1 MTKHVR
7 SLFLVLMA
15 SSLAVLPARVHAAEK
30 PAAAPSGPLTVETAV
45 QMALQRSSQIL
56 GAEASLEDA
65 RSGLYRSYSGILP
78 QVQITGSRSAS
89 VREQLRGTQS
99 FSGLIFPTARQDF
112 TGYTN
117 SPTVSGSWN
126 FLDLTALSNYSS
138 ARSSLH
144 AAELAHKSTRQEI
157 ALDIRR
163 KFYDVVK
170 AFHLARVSGQA
181 LRLARDDERR
191 VRALFNV
198 GSVSRSDLLKAQVRT
213 AQSELD
219 SLAKHNAISVTRITL
234 ATSIGIAE
242 REMGEVDTVLVASP
256 QAYDEGQILTE
267 AVKARPDIQSAKAEW
282 DAARAS
288 LRASNFLRLPYLSV
302 SGSATYR
309 PVSKSKTTLFEKI
322 DQTTGAIIQV
332 YDPPLESSSRSD
344 VDRLYSGQ
352 IGFTWNIFTG
362 FGNEASIASSR
373 ARVMRAK
380 DTFES
385 LERNLA
391 GEVQQILQTYREVV
405 EGYNVTQRAIESATE
420 NLKLT
425 QQKYNV
431 GSSTILDLIDAQV
444 QLQSAQSDAVSALA
458 GMRVAEAAVE
468 KVRGRG
474 D

>member
-1 MTKHVR
+1 
-7 SLFLVLMA
+7 
-15 SSLAVLPARVHAAEK
+15 
-30 PAAAPSGPLTVETAV
+30 
-45 QMALQRSSQIL
+45 
-56 GAEASLEDA
+56 
-65 RSGLYRSYSGILP
+65 
-78 QVQITGSRSAS
+78 
-89 VREQLRGTQS
+89 
-99 FSGLIFPTARQDF
+99 
-112 TGYTN
+112 
-117 SPTVSGSWN
+117 
-126 FLDLTALSNYSS
+126 
-138 ARSSLH
+138 
-144 AAELAHKSTRQEI
+144 
-157 ALDIRR
+157 
-163 KFYDVVK
+163 
-170 AFHLARVSGQA
+170 

-267 AVKARPDIQSAKAEW
+267 AVTARPDIQSAKAEW

-391 GEVQQILQTYREVV
+391 GE
-405 EGYNVTQRAIESATE
+405 
-420 NLKLT
+420 
-425 QQKYNV
+425 
-431 GSSTILDLIDAQV
+431 
-444 QLQSAQSDAVSALA
+444 
-458 GMRVAEAAVE
+458 
-468 KVRGRG
+468 
-474 D
+474 